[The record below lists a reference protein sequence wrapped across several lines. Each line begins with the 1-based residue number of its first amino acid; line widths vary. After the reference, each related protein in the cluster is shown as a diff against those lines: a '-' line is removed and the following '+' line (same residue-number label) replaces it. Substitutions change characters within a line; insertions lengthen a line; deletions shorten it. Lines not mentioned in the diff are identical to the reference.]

1 MFKKVCISILFLPD
15 SLIAEAEKADLENI
29 HAREGSTTEPP
40 QDSPENSKIPR
51 LLAKYKTHKKKHSTP
66 TEASI
71 VTQVMKYF
79 EDIQSSPIEN
89 DPLMF
94 WFHNKDKYPHLHE
107 LALKV
112 LSVPASSAPV
122 ERVFSAGGLLMR
134 PHRASLGSKML
145 TSLIFLKCNKG
156 LL

>member
-1 MFKKVCISILFLPD
+1 
-15 SLIAEAEKADLENI
+15 
-29 HAREGSTTEPP
+29 
-40 QDSPENSKIPR
+40 
-51 LLAKYKTHKKKHSTP
+51 
-66 TEASI
+66 
-71 VTQVMKYF
+71 
-79 EDIQSSPIEN
+79 
-89 DPLMF
+89 MF
-94 WFHNKDKYPHLHE
+94 WAHNKDKYPHLHA

-145 TSLIFLKCNKG
+145 SSLIFLKCNNG

>member
-1 MFKKVCISILFLPD
+1 
-15 SLIAEAEKADLENI
+15 
-29 HAREGSTTEPP
+29 
-40 QDSPENSKIPR
+40 
-51 LLAKYKTHKKKHSTP
+51 
-66 TEASI
+66 
-71 VTQVMKYF
+71 MKYF

-94 WFHNKDKYPHLHE
+94 WFYNKDKYPHLHE

-122 ERVFSAGGLLMR
+122 ERVFSAVGLLMR